1 MTLDARDAIDTC
13 QLKETDFARLLINV
27 AHANLNVHT
36 SQVLLKKKKKKK
48 NENIERQVTRRKLL
62 TEADQEEKQDRV
74 IANLLA
80 STRQTARFIEKFAR
94 LVLSF

>member
-36 SQVLLKKKKKKK
+36 SQVLLKKKKKKRTK
-48 NENIERQVTRRKLL
+48 I
-62 TEADQEEKQDRV
+62 
-74 IANLLA
+74 
-80 STRQTARFIEKFAR
+80 
-94 LVLSF
+94 